1 MSIARG
7 PGVSFS
13 EDRKEIVG
21 KSNAPKRIS
30 QIQFGTLSTTDIQK
44 VSEVKVCNRTIFS
57 PPTATNPLRHPA
69 VDGCMDPRMG
79 VSGKSNPEKCQT
91 CGKNLANCSGHF
103 GYIQLELPVFHA
115 GFFKH
120 TLTILQCICKRCSRV
135 MVSSAERAE
144 LMKKLRGG
152 QRNALYKAQQ
162 FKKVVDSCKSTF
174 RCPNCGYNNGVVK
187 KVGGAFF
194 KIVHEKW
201 RSKNISAE
209 VSDLHE
215 KGMDP
220 IRTAHPELKA
230 YCKNVDLLNPMRAYE
245 LMSRIPQEDLELL
258 WMNGEF
264 AKPDTL
270 IMWAVP
276 VPPVPI
282 RPSVPQE
289 VGGGSTEDDI
299 TITLQQV
306 IEMNNALKLALDRGA
321 SMKMVAEDWEY
332 LQIQVALFINGETPG
347 IPRAMMGARASRGLC
362 QRLKGKQGRF
372 RGNLSGKRVDF
383 SGRTVISPDPNL
395 KIDQVGVPVLVA
407 KILTYPERVNAHN
420 MQRMRTLVRNGQDIH
435 PGANIVRTDNGMR
448 IITLGFADRERVAN
462 SLKIGDIIER
472 HMCDDDV
479 VLFNRQPS
487 LHKMSIMAHRAKIM
501 PWRTFRF
508 NECACTPYNADF
520 DGDEMNMHL
529 PQTEEARAEASE
541 LMIVTNN
548 LVTPRNGEP
557 LVAAT
562 QDFLTGAYLLT
573 KKDVFFTRE
582 QFCRLVAFL
591 SDATEEVLLP
601 LPTIF
606 KPRELFTGKQLMSL
620 LVRPNPS
627 VKSFVNVECEEKFY
641 TNKDK
646 HFCTEDGFVAFRGG
660 EHISGILGKKTLGSD
675 NKSGLFYVLIRDYG
689 PVETIRCMSRLAK
702 LSARFMGER
711 GFSIGVD
718 DVTPSPEMLQIK
730 ETVMVSGQKKAED
743 EIDAY
748 KSGRIKLKPGCDALQ
763 SLESEVNGIL
773 GKIRE
778 ACGQAALGAL
788 SPRNAPLC
796 MAQCGSKG
804 SPLNISQ
811 MIACLGQQSVGGSRI
826 QDGFVGRTLPHF
838 PVGALY
844 PAAKGFVRNS
854 FYSGLTATEFFFHT
868 MGGREGLVDTAV
880 KTAETGYMARRLM
893 KALEDLSMQY
903 DSTVRNSEQ
912 TVVQFSYGDDGLNPQ
927 VMEKGD
933 RPVDFSRLGNNV
945 RLHQSHFLPPAI
957 VGMPGSK
964 QLVNLGLGGNYGS
977 MNAEDIFD
985 EPLSAAQIRSLV
997 DDELL
1002 KGHFLLY
1009 SKENHVGK
1017 RFWEEIK
1024 EYFYKFA
1031 SQLEGLESMRGGDTA
1046 LAGDN
1051 KETMHAL
1058 RARLDKLTPKQ
1069 KDAWRMQTA
1078 DPSSQAYAEANRLLC
1093 DNTMRVTA
1101 KQVRMV
1107 LAGALHRY
1115 QVSIVQPGEAV
1126 GAVGAQSLSEPGTQ
1140 MTLKTFHFA
1149 GVASMNVTLGV
1160 PRLKEI
1166 INASKLISTPIIE
1179 ARLIQ
1184 NNSQVSARIV
1194 KAQIE
1199 KTTLGG
1205 VALYIKEVHCRE
1217 GSYISVRLDMECIRN
1232 LHLKVNAM
1240 SVRTAILNNV
1250 ISSDVRHPILRH
1262 LKDRHVYTVGKN
1274 NDRLRIL
1281 PPDMK
1286 DTSKGIKADKKT
1298 TFVMHALKSAIP
1310 HVIVQGYSS
1319 VSRAVI
1325 NEEVDGDG
1333 KKAYYLLVE
1342 GYGLR
1347 EVMGCPGVD
1356 GRLTKSNHIMDMQ
1369 DVLGIEAARGVIS
1382 SEISFIMKSYG
1393 ITVDRRHLMLLS
1405 DVMTFKGEVLGITRF
1420 GVAKMRESVLMLA
1433 SFEKTTDHL
1442 FDAAVHSREDSI
1454 IGVSECI
1461 IMGVPIPV
1469 GTGLFKLLHKAKSIV
1484 PIKPRQ
1490 RLFQKK

>member
-1 MSIARG
+1 M
-7 PGVSFS
+7 VSYIS
-13 EDRKEIVG
+13 QGLPDDRKKIVG
-21 KSNAPKRIS
+21 KSSAPKKIS
-30 QIQFGTLSTTDIQK
+30 QIQFGTLHTTDIQK

-57 PPTATNPLRHPA
+57 PPSASNPQRHPA

-79 VSGKSNPEKCQT
+79 VSGKANPDQCQT
-91 CGKNLANCSGHF
+91 CGKNLANCAGHF

-135 MVSSAERAE
+135 MVATTERE
-144 LMKKLRGG
+144 DLMNKLRGG
-152 QRNALYKAQQ
+152 APRNALYRAQQ
-162 FKKVVDSCKSTF
+162 FKKVVDSCKSTY
-174 RCPNCGYNNGVVK
+174 RCPSCGYSNGVVK

-201 RSKNISAE
+201 RSKNVPPE
-209 VSDLHE
+209 VHELHE
-215 KGMDP
+215 KSMEP
-220 IRTAHPELKA
+220 IRSAHPELRQ
-230 YCKNVDLLNPMRAYE
+230 YTKNTDLINPMRAYE
-245 LMSRIPQEDLELL
+245 LLSRIPDEDLELL

-270 IMWAVP
+270 VMWAVP

-289 VGGGSTEDDI
+289 MGGGSTEDDI

-395 KIDQVGVPVLVA
+395 QIEQVGVPVLVA
-407 KILTYPERVNAHN
+407 KVMTYPERVNAHN
-420 MQRMRTLVRNGQDIH
+420 LDRLKQAVLNGQDVH
-435 PGANIVRTDNGMR
+435 PGANIVRTETGR
-448 IITLGFADRERVAN
+448 IITLGFADRTQVAN
-462 SLKIGDIIER
+462 YLRIGDIVER
-472 HMCDDDV
+472 HMHDGDV

-487 LHKMSIMAHRAKIM
+487 LHKMSIMAHKVKVM

-541 LMIVTNN
+541 LMLITHN

-573 KKDVFFTRE
+573 RKDVFFTRE
-582 QFCRLVAFL
+582 EFCRLCTYL
-591 SDATEEVLLP
+591 GDAAEHVDLP
-601 LPTIF
+601 LPSII
-606 KPRELFTGKQLMSL
+606 KPRALWTGKQLMSI
-620 LVRPNPS
+620 LVRPNAS
-627 VKSFVNVECEEKFY
+627 INSLVNVECEEKFY
-641 TNKDK
+641 TNKDQ
-646 HFCTEDGFVAFRGG
+646 HFCSEEGFVAFRGG
-660 EHISGILGKKTLGSD
+660 EHICGVLGKKTLGSD

-689 PVETIRCMSRLAK
+689 AVETTRCMSRLAK

-718 DVTPSPEMLQIK
+718 DVTPSPVMLDIK
-730 ETVMVSGQKKAED
+730 STVMKSGQLKAEQ

-748 KSGRIKLKPGCDALQ
+748 KSGQIKLKPGCDALQ
-763 SLESEVNGIL
+763 SLESEVNGLL

-788 SPRNAPLC
+788 SVRNAPLT

-804 SPLNISQ
+804 SALNISQ

-826 QDGFVGRTLPHF
+826 QDGFVNRTLPHF
-838 PVGALY
+838 PVGALF
-844 PAAKGFVRNS
+844 PAAKGFVENS

-903 DSTVRNSEQ
+903 DSTIRNSEQ
-912 TVVQFSYGDDGLNPQ
+912 TVVQFRYGDDGLNPS

-933 RPVDFSRLGNNV
+933 RPVDFGRLGVNLCLNAPLFV
-945 RLHQSHFLPPAI
+945 QDSTAVIENLWSINRSLGGEFGTLQPQDILDDPLSSVELRDLINEELKLPPFNEY
-957 VGMPGSK
+957 S
-964 QLVNLGLGGNYGS
+964 Q
-977 MNAEDIFD
+977 ED
-985 EPLSAAQIRSLV
+985 
-997 DDELL
+997 
-1002 KGHFLLY
+1002 
-1009 SKENHVGK
+1009 HVAG
-1017 RFWEEIK
+1017 RFCEEVR
-1024 EYFYKFA
+1024 EFFYAF
-1031 SQLEGLESMRGGDTA
+1031 SRRLEKLE
-1046 LAGDN
+1046 
-1051 KETMHAL
+1051 AL
-1058 RARLDKLTPKQ
+1058 RKESPHGKKEKLCHLRDRLAKATPKQ
-1069 KDAWRMQTA
+1069 TAMWLQNAKD
-1078 DPSSQAYAEANRLLC
+1078 PNHQAFTDANRLMC
-1093 DNTMRVTA
+1093 DNTSRMTA
-1101 KQVRMV
+1101 KQVRMI
-1107 LAGALHRY
+1107 LAGALYRY
-1115 QVSIVQPGEAV
+1115 QCSIVQPGEAV

-1184 NNSQVSARIV
+1184 DHSVISARIV
-1194 KAQIE
+1194 KGQIE

-1205 VALYIKEVHCRE
+1205 IVRYIKEVHCSQ
-1217 GSYISVRLDMECIRN
+1217 GSYISIRLDTNVIKN
-1232 LHLKVNAM
+1232 LHLNVNAHT
-1240 SVRTAILNNV
+1240 VRTAILNSV
-1250 ISSDVRHPILRH
+1250 LSADIRSPVLRL
-1262 LKDRHVYTVGKN
+1262 LKERNVYTVGNN
-1274 NDRLRIL
+1274 NDRLRII
-1281 PPDMK
+1281 PPDLK
-1286 DTSKGIKADKKT
+1286 DTSKGIRAEKKI
-1298 TFVMHALKSAIP
+1298 TFTMQALRTVIP

-1319 VSRAVI
+1319 VNRAVI
-1325 NEEVDGDG
+1325 NEELDNSGS
-1333 KKAYYLLVE
+1333 KSYYLLVE

-1356 GRLTKSNHIMDMQ
+1356 GLNTKSNHIMDMQ
-1369 DVLGIEAARGVIS
+1369 DVLGIEAARSIIA

-1461 IMGVPIPV
+1461 IMGVPIPI
-1469 GTGLFKLLHKAKSIV
+1469 GTGLFKLLHKAKSTIQ
-1484 PIKPRQ
+1484 IKPRA
-1490 RLFQKK
+1490 RMLEKVYL